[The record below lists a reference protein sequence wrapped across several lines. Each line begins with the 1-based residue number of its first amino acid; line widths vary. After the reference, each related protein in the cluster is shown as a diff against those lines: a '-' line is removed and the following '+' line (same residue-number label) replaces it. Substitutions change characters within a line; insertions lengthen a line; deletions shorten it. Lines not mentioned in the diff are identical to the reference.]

1 MTSRFNNPD
10 QVEAAFY
17 AAFETM
23 DPELMAEVWDTAQDT
38 HCVHPGGDLLQ
49 GHQRIVGSWQAIFTD
64 ARRPAIIYQPLDRKQ
79 AGELAIHLVEERIG
93 ARSDGVPNNRILA
106 TNVYRRTANGWR
118 MCAHHASLPLAT
130 GKPNDADPAQRL
142 H

>member
-1 MTSRFNNPD
+1 MPSRFESPD

-23 DPELMAEVWDTAQDT
+23 DPELMGEVWDTAEDT
-38 HCVHPGGDLLQ
+38 QCVHPGGDLLQ
-49 GHQRIVGSWQAIFTD
+49 GHRRIVASWQAIFTD
-64 ARRPAIIYQPLDRKQ
+64 ARRPAIVYRPLDRKQ

-93 ARSDGVPNNRILA
+93 ARGERAPSNRILA

-118 MCAHHASLPLAT
+118 MCGHHGSLPLAT
-130 GKPNDADPAQRL
+130 GKPTDTDPAQRL